1 MKKTLLVLT
10 LMSLSSCSINGGAE
24 LPRVPMPIK
33 PTLRAVNF
41 AAKNG
46 LACTTPEDF
55 HSLINNQRKLEVY
68 AEELENLL
76 KPYQS
81 MPD

>member
-1 MKKTLLVLT
+1 
-10 LMSLSSCSINGGAE
+10 
-24 LPRVPMPIK
+24 MPIK

-55 HSLINNQRKLEVY
+55 HDLINNQRALEVY

-76 KPYQS
+76 EPLSK
-81 MPD
+81 